1 MFPRLLSDRLSR
13 QRDFCLLG
21 VTGVGKTTL
30 VKQFGARFSNV
41 IHLDLETATD
51 RSIFQQ
57 HAGPD
62 EILRAVSFI
71 KGKEIRGKGTL
82 LVLDEIAR
90 CRETILWLNDIRK
103 PQSKKGQSPFIVAVS
118 SILTPELIQLTR
130 EGDDPLPAIS
140 LYPFSF
146 EEFLSAMDDQSAL
159 EAFREVPVPVYA
171 HEKLLHFFHLYA
183 LIGGMPEIVSEYS
196 KYRHLSG
203 LKKLYE
209 KTEEAFLQSIGEIDS
224 GKKKKDLA
232 REILQNTYPFAATRI
247 RFNHFGNIDRG
258 SRDVGQAFRILEQAF
273 LLQLVYPVTSPL
285 LPLKPDKSRFPR
297 VQVADCGMVNYFSGI
312 QKPMFQSQ
320 DMNVLF
326 KGQIARQVVGQE
338 ILGTEKMD
346 KTPPLNFWIREKV
359 QSTAEVD
366 FLVKYEDMAIPVEVK
381 SGEPGRLRSL
391 HQFVDLAPHPFAIQ
405 LHASKLGIHQVQ
417 TIKGK
422 KFYLLSLPY
431 FLAGKIREHL
441 GGFKRLVEG

>member
-1 MFPRLLSDRLSR
+1 MTFERILLHQLTKSHP
-13 QRDFCLLG
+13 FCLFG
-21 VTGVGKTTL
+21 ARGTGKTTL
-30 VKQFGARFSNV
+30 AKQFGSRFNN
-41 IHLDLETATD
+41 IINLDLQTAAD
-51 RSIFQQ
+51 RKIFTGSIP
-57 HAGPD
+57 PD
-62 EILRAVSFI
+62 EIIKAISFI
-71 KGKEIRGKGTL
+71 KGKEIHGKGTL
-82 LVLDEIAR
+82 LVLDDICSCPEATRWVTGIKDNNGPFFMATASFHSK
-90 CRETILWLNDIRK
+90 ETNM
-103 PQSKKGQSPFIVAVS
+103 
-118 SILTPELIQLTR
+118 LT
-130 EGDDPLPAIS
+130 DPLHGAFFPIF
-140 LYPFSF
+140 LHPFSF
-146 EEFLSAMDDQSAL
+146 EEFLMAIEEQTTL

-183 LIGGMPEIVSEYS
+183 LIGGMPEIVNEYS

-203 LKKLYE
+203 LKKYYE
-209 KTEEAFLQSIGEIDS
+209 KIEEAFLQSVTEIDS
-224 GKKKKDLA
+224 GKKSKDLA

-247 RFNHFGNIDRG
+247 RFNHFGNINRG
-258 SRDVGQAFRILEQAF
+258 SREVGQAFRILEQAL

-297 VQVADCGMVNYFSGI
+297 VQVTDCGMVNYFAGI

-320 DMNVLF
+320 DMNALF
-326 KGQIARQVVGQE
+326 RGQIARQVVGQE
-338 ILGTEKMD
+338 ILGTGKMD
-346 KTPPLNFWIREKV
+346 TPPQLNFWIRSKA

-366 FLVKYEDMAIPVEVK
+366 FLLKYEDMIIPVEVK

-391 HQFVDLAPHPFAIQ
+391 HQFIDAAPHPFAVQ
-405 LHASKLGIHQVQ
+405 LHASKLGIHQAQ